1 VSEERQPGPEE
12 ELLQSTV
19 SAGLLKEFAGDR
31 EMFLKLLVRALET
44 TVPER
49 LDVDHAGGWFGRE
62 RTIRRLQLDLGDYHY
77 QLAVGKG
84 GALTAARTRV
94 VRGIALKTDEHPV
107 EEWLEA
113 LSRDLVEYART
124 HQDALE
130 ALKRRVW

>member
-1 VSEERQPGPEE
+1 VSDERQPGAEE
-12 ELLQSTV
+12 ALLQSAV

-31 EMFLKLLVRALET
+31 EMFLNLLVRALET

-49 LDVDHAGGWFGRE
+49 LEVDRTGGWFGRE
-62 RTIRRLQLDLGDYHY
+62 RTIRRLQLDLGDYRY
-77 QLAVGKG
+77 QLEVGKG

-94 VRGIALKTDEHPV
+94 VRGIALKTEERPV
-107 EEWLEA
+107 EEWLQD
-113 LSRDLVEYART
+113 LSGDLVEYART